1 MKIKGLNDKY
11 KVTMFMTNVYGGK
24 AFTTEQ
30 KMRELKNRIS
40 KEKTN
45 IELKQIKSSTFKN

>member
-1 MKIKGLNDKY
+1 
-11 KVTMFMTNVYGGK
+11 MFMTNNYGGK

-30 KMRELKNRIS
+30 KMRDFKNRIS

-45 IELKQIKSSTFKN
+45 IGLKKIKSSTFKN

>member
-1 MKIKGLNDKY
+1 
-11 KVTMFMTNVYGGK
+11 MFMTNVYGGK

-30 KMRELKNRIS
+30 KMRDFKNRIS

-45 IELKQIKSSTFKN
+45 IGLKQIKISTFKN

>member
-1 MKIKGLNDKY
+1 
-11 KVTMFMTNVYGGK
+11 MFMTNVYGGK
-24 AFTTEQ
+24 AFTTER